1 MKYQIL
7 GICFCTTTFVF
18 KVQILTI
25 LYVIFYIL
33 YSIYSLFTLLVL

>member
-1 MKYQIL
+1 MKYLIL
-7 GICFCTTTFVF
+7 GICFYPTTFFF

-33 YSIYSLFTLLVL
+33 YSIYPLFTLLVL